1 MKIIWLMGGFGNTLF
16 QILAYNILI
25 KNGDSV
31 MFKTTLT
38 ENNIITKLLKWK
50 IHEPIYLDL
59 INQETIVKSAI
70 LSDLFDLFLL
80 YFSKFFRLDLKR
92 IAFYDSKNKFSIN
105 CSKNIFSYFQYK
117 SFLKENKKELLDLG
131 KVLRIKYSYFSDHT
145 VVHYRR
151 GDSVWALKH
160 QRYYADIKELLRQE
174 KGQIL
179 IVTDSVEEAT
189 NFFIDIKN
197 IKIIKSKRAIDDFRH
212 LVSAK
217 KLFCAPSTFS
227 WWAAHCLDE
236 SSEVIIPN
244 ILLSKLG
251 FYSNKNIFKVV

>member
-1 MKIIWLMGGFGNTLF
+1 MKKIWLMGGFGNTLF

-25 KNGDSV
+25 KNGESV

-38 ENNIITKLLKWK
+38 ENNIITKFLKWK

-59 INQETIVKSAI
+59 INQESILKNSI
-70 LSDLFDLFLL
+70 LSDLFNLFLL
-80 YFSKFFRLDLKR
+80 AFSKFFKLNLKR
-92 IAFYDSKNKFSIN
+92 VAFYNSKNKFSVN

-117 SFLKENKKELLDLG
+117 SFLKEYKKELLDLG
-131 KVLRIKYSYFSDHT
+131 LVLRTRYSYFPDYT

-151 GDSVWALKH
+151 GDSVWALKYE
-160 QRYYADIKELLRQE
+160 RYYTDIKKFLRHE
-174 KGQIL
+174 KSEIL

-189 NFFIDIKN
+189 SFFIDIKN
-197 IKIIKSKRAIDDFRH
+197 TKIIKSETAIDDFKH

-227 WWAAHCLDE
+227 WWAAHCLDG
-236 SSEVIIPN
+236 STEVVIPK
-244 ILLSKLG
+244 ILMSKLG
-251 FYSNKNIFKVV
+251 FYSNKDILKVV